1 MTNHLTRR
9 QREVLQLL
17 THGKSNKEIARA
29 LGIAEATTKI
39 HMAALVRALGVRNR
53 TEAAFKAGINGE
65 LTWENRDDQEG
76 DAASAAAGAAA
87 RFSVWAATVAAPNK
101 YLAKNNKTGTGDK
114 AINLATRHLAHAAR

>member
-17 THGKSNKEIARA
+17 THGKSNKEIARL

-65 LTWENRDDQEG
+65 LTWENHDDQEE

-87 RFSVWAATVAAPNK
+87 LRV
-101 YLAKNNKTGTGDK
+101 G
-114 AINLATRHLAHAAR
+114 RHCGCTEQTFGEE

>member
-9 QREVLQLL
+9 QQEVLQLL

-76 DAASAAAGAAA
+76 DAASDAAWAAA

-101 YLAKNNKTGTGDK
+101 YSWILERGATG
-114 AINLATRHLAHAAR
+114 L